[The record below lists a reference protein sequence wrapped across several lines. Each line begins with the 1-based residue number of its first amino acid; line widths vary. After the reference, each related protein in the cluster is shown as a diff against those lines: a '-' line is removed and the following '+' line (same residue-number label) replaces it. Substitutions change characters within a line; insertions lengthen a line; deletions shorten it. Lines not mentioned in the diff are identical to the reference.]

1 MDIRRCPPFSSSHPN
16 HCKKNITF
24 TVVRRICIIVEIEQ
38 HKLDYLYDYAVN
50 IITDGIK
57 KALEI
62 PQNELRKPKEK
73 KQMKFYH
80 LFLHL
85 IQIIHLYINN
95 AIKNFVEV
103 LKRNNVPWFE
113 SI

>member
-1 MDIRRCPPFSSSHPN
+1 MDIRRCPPFSSSHLN

-24 TVVRRICIIVEIEQ
+24 TVTRRICIIVEIEQ
-38 HKLDYLYDYAVN
+38 LKLDYLYDYAVN

-57 KALEI
+57 KALET
-62 PQNELRKPKEK
+62 PQNELRKQKEK
-73 KQMKFYH
+73 KHMKFYH

-103 LKRNNVPWFE
+103 LKRNNVP
-113 SI
+113 